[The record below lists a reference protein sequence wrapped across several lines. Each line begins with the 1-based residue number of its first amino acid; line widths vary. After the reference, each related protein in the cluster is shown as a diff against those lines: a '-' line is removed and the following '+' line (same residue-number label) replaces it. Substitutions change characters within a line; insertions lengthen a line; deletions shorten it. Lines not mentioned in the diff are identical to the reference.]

1 MHSSV
6 IPLASVAEHLR
17 QPYSGILWGQSTGD
31 KLVAYA
37 KVMEACSAWLPTSEL
52 EPVPVTV
59 RDAVLGALRGAGSE
73 LGAIRKLPSGEV
85 LYSRA
90 SLASCGA
97 GELAN
102 LLRQEQGP
110 GGVGQGELRQL
121 LADLGQQAE
130 AEDAMVEGD
139 DEAETQVKKSL
150 RVRALGLGLSLRV
163 RAPDHPQGFQVTAP
177 PCRCPVPNLPLSSH
191 NGDVLQVRLVRALA
205 GAPELSQTLRYKK
218 KMTMWTLPSPSPA
231 AAGGP
236 AAAAAAGAGPAQEGE
251 VGYCMMTFVIR
262 NGLKALQLG
271 QSTYMNYVGS
281 LAKSWALP
289 HQMEAQVCVHGM
301 GSACVLLALL
311 VLSGHAQ
318 P

>member
-37 KVMEACSAWLPTSEL
+37 KVIEACSAWLPTSEL
-52 EPVPVTV
+52 EPVSVTV
-59 RDAVLGALRGAGSE
+59 RDAVLEALRGAGSE
-73 LGAIRKLPSGEV
+73 LGAIRTLASGEV

-90 SLASCGA
+90 ALASCGA
-97 GELAN
+97 GELAD

-150 RVRALGLGLSLRV
+150 RVRSLGL
-163 RAPDHPQGFQVTAP
+163 PQGPRREP
-177 PCRCPVPNLPLSSH
+177 PGLPRVPRKTTPPF
-191 NGDVLQVRLVRALA
+191 GRAR
-205 GAPELSQTLRYKK
+205 PPR
-218 KMTMWTLPSPSPA
+218 
-231 AAGGP
+231 
-236 AAAAAAGAGPAQEGE
+236 
-251 VGYCMMTFVIR
+251 V
-262 NGLKALQLG
+262 KA
-271 QSTYMNYVGS
+271 
-281 LAKSWALP
+281 
-289 HQMEAQVCVHGM
+289 
-301 GSACVLLALL
+301 
-311 VLSGHAQ
+311 
-318 P
+318 